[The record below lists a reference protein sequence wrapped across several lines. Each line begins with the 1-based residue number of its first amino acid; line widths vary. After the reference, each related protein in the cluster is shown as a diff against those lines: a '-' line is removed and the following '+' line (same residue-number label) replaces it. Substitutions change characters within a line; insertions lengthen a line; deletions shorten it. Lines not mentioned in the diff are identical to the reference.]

1 MSPLLDELL
10 AQVLDR
16 SEQVRIRARERLRA
30 IGLPTARHEG
40 WRYTP
45 VRALLARGYANPS
58 ADAELPELPESL
70 LDALEAL
77 EPDFIYV
84 DGMLQEHED
93 EDGDDVDEFV
103 EERFDN
109 FEEPPAFDDPDLDT
123 GRPYSRLHPEY
134 LDDGFEL
141 ANIAW
146 NQGGLLLDIDG
157 EDEDRDGEARDGD
170 TIVIAYASTTEPG
183 GFPHV
188 RHRIRIGAGQH
199 LTLIEQF
206 LHEPGSQQAM
216 NLGHEIELE
225 AGARLDWIRIGD
237 VGEGNQL
244 LGFARLR
251 VAEGAALHAYEITR
265 GAALYR
271 QATQVDLAGPGASC
285 DAAIVASVDG
295 RRHADLNWRVDHRA
309 RDTRAQLDIRGLA
322 DGRGKLACTGTLVV
336 HPGADGTDTRL
347 RNKNLLLSPHAEV
360 NTRPILEIDADE
372 VKAAHGATVG
382 QLDERALF
390 YLRARGLPEAL
401 AKQLLTRAFAFEVL
415 AGVSPDLREGLEEAL
430 TELLAEPA

>member
-1 MSPLLDELL
+1 MSPLLDDLL
-10 AQVLDR
+10 AQPLDR

-45 VRALLARGYANPS
+45 VRPLLAHAHANP
-58 ADAELPELPESL
+58 AAEHELPELPEDL
-70 LDALEAL
+70 LDLIEGL

-84 DGMLQEHED
+84 DGVLQEEEED
-93 EDGDDVDEFV
+93 ETGEEFV

-109 FEEPPAFDDPDLDT
+109 FEEPPTFDDPGLDT

-141 ANIAW
+141 ANLAW
-146 NQGGLLLDIDG
+146 NQGGLLLDIDADAG
-157 EDEDRDGEARDGD
+157 AEEGNSD
-170 TIVIAYASTTEPG
+170 TIVIAYASSTEPG

-188 RHRIRIGAGQH
+188 RHRIRVGAGQH
-199 LTLIEQF
+199 LTLVEHF
-206 LHEPGSQQAM
+206 LHEDGSKQAL

-225 AGARLDWIRIGD
+225 TGARLDWIRIGD
-237 VGEGNQL
+237 AGDGNHL
-244 LGFARLR
+244 VGFARLR
-251 VAEGAALHAYEITR
+251 IADDATLNAYEISR
-265 GAALYR
+265 GAGIYR

-285 DAAIVASVDG
+285 HAAVVLAVDG
-295 RRHADLNWRVDHRA
+295 KRHADLNWRVDHRA

-322 DGRGKLACTGTLVV
+322 DGRGKLACTGALIV

-415 AGVSPDLREGLEEAL
+415 ADVAPELREGLEQAL
-430 TELLAEPA
+430 ADLLVEPA